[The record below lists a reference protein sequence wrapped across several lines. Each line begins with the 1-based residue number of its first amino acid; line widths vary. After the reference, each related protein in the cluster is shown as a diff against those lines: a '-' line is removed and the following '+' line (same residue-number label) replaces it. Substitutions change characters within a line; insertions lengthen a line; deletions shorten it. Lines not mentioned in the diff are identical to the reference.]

1 MMKAFKIFS
10 MAAVAF
16 MMYACSSEDTA
27 LENAPVAGGKMHFT
41 ATIAAPNS
49 GASTRTTYT
58 EITESTDPDYGK
70 IKVAWEQDDEIAL
83 IHNGTKDVVK
93 VQTIHPDGS
102 ATISGDIT
110 VDTDG
115 EIVIIVYPAAA
126 VDAPE
131 SGSEPV
137 YNATYNAKWLSQ
149 DGTLGYIQ
157 DNLDYCDASST
168 LKVCGTEVTLS
179 DNISLESSIAIVKF
193 SLTDGTNAIN
203 ATQFL
208 IRDGSDDVV
217 AAVTPA
223 TGTAS
228 TFYVALPPAVTGTTS
243 TFKFKATTAT
253 SSYYYN
259 KYGATVDW
267 GKYYQ
272 SQLTML
278 DMLHTPLTLEATE
291 NETTVTITN
300 NSGVNFSYTVN
311 GGDPV
316 STSAHATIT
325 LQSGDI
331 VQFNS
336 TNSALGV
343 NSNLSNPSSINAL
356 SVRVDKKSYVY
367 GNVMSMV
374 NDAGDFATDVT
385 LADYAMPR
393 LFSGDYSASNH
404 IDFLADKPL
413 MLPATNIS
421 KYCYSGMFAHCKEL
435 STLPSGFLPAT
446 VMQEGCYRFMFDQ
459 CSGLTTLPDDLLPAG
474 GSGGGSLAK
483 LCYKDMF
490 QGCSGLTTLADDFLP
505 ATTLAVECYEAMF
518 SGCSGL
524 THAPILRAPTLEEE
538 CYDTMFGDC
547 RKLSEVTCLA
557 TNISALNC
565 LAYWLSYAG
574 SNVSGTKTLYVD
586 PSMMSVGTDGDTG
599 QWYLSDGWTL
609 AAVPHTLANVVNT
622 DLGSLVGAD
631 GKIYA
636 NAAQASAAST
646 TAVAIIA
653 YLGSAGSVDQSS
665 STYKGLAIALNDV
678 DGVLKEWSTIDVA
691 CVSSSSNVAT
701 AIGYK
706 NGIACTNTLTTNSS
720 GTCSGHT
727 HAAASAC
734 RSNMPA
740 APTTYTSDWFLP
752 SLGQWQLICQ
762 GLASKKAGSPV
773 TTAVT
778 SDTNDTYKSS
788 NLNSIIADAG
798 GKQLAGNR
806 YWSSTEYDTGNA
818 WAMDFNEGSATN
830 FGKKWTLIVRAAL
843 AF

>member
-1 MMKAFKIFS
+1 MKAFKIFS

-137 YNATYNAKWLSQ
+137 YNATYNTKWLSQ

-157 DNLDYCDASST
+157 DNLDYCDASSA

-193 SLTDGTNAIN
+193 SLTDGTNPLA

-208 IRDGSDDVV
+208 IRDGSYDVV

-243 TFKFKATTAT
+243 TFRFKATTAT
-253 SSYYYN
+253 SSYYYSKN
-259 KYGATVDW
+259 GATVDW

-278 DMLHTPLTLEATE
+278 DMLHTPLTLEATV

-316 STSAHATIT
+316 STSSNASSIT

-336 TNSALGV
+336 TNAS
-343 NSNLSNPSSINAL
+343 LSNNSSSITAAF
-356 SVRVDKKSYVY
+356 RIMVDKKSYVY

-374 NDAGDFATDVT
+374 NDAGDFAADVT
-385 LADYAMPR
+385 LADYAMPG
-393 LFSGDYSASNH
+393 LFSGDWSASNH

-421 KYCYSGMFAHCKEL
+421 KCCYSGMFAHCKEL

-483 LCYKDMF
+483 SCYLDMF
-490 QGCSGLTTLADDFLP
+490 QSCSGLTTLADDFLP
-505 ATTLAVECYEAMF
+505 ATTLAEECYEDMF

-524 THAPILRAPTLEEE
+524 THAPILRASTLVND
-538 CYDTMFGDC
+538 CYKSMFSSCG
-547 RKLSEVTCLA
+547 KLSEVTCLA
-557 TNISALNC
+557 TDISASAC
-565 LAYWLSYAG
+565 LANWLSSAG

-586 PSMMSVGTDGDTG
+586 PSMMSVGTGYYYN

-636 NAAQASAAST
+636 NAAQVSAAGT
-646 TAVAIIA
+646 TAVAMIA
-653 YLGSAGSVDQSS
+653 YVGSASNC
-665 STYKGLAIALNDV
+665 THGLAIALESASDCTWDELNSK
-678 DGVLKEWSTIDVA
+678 LSTF
-691 CVSSSSNVAT
+691 
-701 AIGYK
+701 
-706 NGIACTNTLTTNSS
+706 
-720 GTCSGHT
+720 
-727 HAAASAC
+727 AASYPVNNGVWRVPSVTDLRYIFAAC
-734 RSNMPA
+734 GGASVTTTIVDVGHPMYAEDGEDYSPGKLVSMASNLGYNMQAIIWTSTPKNDDYSWNYWLMDDDLGYF
-740 APTTYTSDWFLP
+740 TSQYTKIMDHDALNRYGFLP
-752 SLGQWQLICQ
+752 I
-762 GLASKKAGSPV
+762 
-773 TTAVT
+773 
-778 SDTNDTYKSS
+778 
-788 NLNSIIADAG
+788 
-798 GKQLAGNR
+798 
-806 YWSSTEYDTGNA
+806 
-818 WAMDFNEGSATN
+818 
-830 FGKKWTLIVRAAL
+830 L

>member
-1 MMKAFKIFS
+1 MKAFKIFS

-131 SGSEPV
+131 SDSEPV

-157 DNLDYCDASST
+157 DNLDFCVASSA

-208 IRDGSDDVV
+208 IRDVSDDVV
-217 AAVTPA
+217 AAVTPS

-243 TFKFKATTAT
+243 TFRFKATTAT
-253 SSYYYN
+253 SSYYYSKN
-259 KYGATVDW
+259 GATVDW

-272 SQLTML
+272 SQLTMALL

-300 NSGVNFSYTVN
+300 NSNVTFEYTVN
-311 GGDPV
+311 GGTTV
-316 STSAHATIT
+316 STSSNASSIT

-336 TNSALGV
+336 TNAS
-343 NSNLSNPSSINAL
+343 LSNNSSIITAAF
-356 SVRVDKKSYVY
+356 RIMVDKKSYVY

-374 NDAGDFATDVT
+374 NDAGDFAADVN

-393 LFSGDYSASNH
+393 LFSGDWSASNH

-421 KYCYSGMFAHCKEL
+421 KCCYSGMFAHCKEL

-483 LCYKDMF
+483 SCYLDMF
-490 QGCSGLTTLADDFLP
+490 QSCSGLTTLADDFLP
-505 ATTLAVECYEAMF
+505 ATTLAEECYEAMF

-524 THAPILRAPTLEEE
+524 THAPILRASTLVND
-538 CYDTMFGDC
+538 CYKNMFFSCG
-547 RKLSEVTCLA
+547 KLSEVTCLA
-557 TNISALNC
+557 TNISASNC
-565 LAYWLSYAG
+565 LANWLSSAG

-586 PSMMSVGTDGDTG
+586 PSMMNIDTDVVIG
-599 QWYLSDGWTL
+599 QWNLYDGWTL
-609 AAVPHTLANVVNT
+609 AAVPHTLTNVVNT

-636 NAAQASAAST
+636 NAAQVSAAGT
-646 TAVAIIA
+646 TAVAMIV
-653 YLGSAGSVDQSS
+653 YVGDAGSVDESS
-665 STYKGLAIALNDV
+665 STYKGLAIALNDASYKSWYTTK
-678 DGVLKEWSTIDVA
+678 DGT
-691 CVSSSSNVAT
+691 CVSQTSDVST
-701 AIGYK
+701 AVGYK
-706 NGIACTNTLTTNSS
+706 NGIASTNTLTTNSS
-720 GTCSGHT
+720 GNCSGHT
-727 HAAASAC
+727 HDAATAC
-734 RSNMPA
+734 RSYTPA
-740 APTTYTSDWFLP
+740 APTSYGTSDWFLP
-752 SLGQWQLICQ
+752 SLGQWQLIVQ
-762 GLASKKAGSPV
+762 GLASKKSGSSV
-773 TTAVT
+773 TTPLT
-778 SDTNDTYKSS
+778 SDPNDIYKSS
-788 NLNSIIADAG
+788 NMNSVITDAG
-798 GKQLAGNR
+798 GTGFQDTF
-806 YWSSTEYDTGNA
+806 YWSSTEYNTSRVWGPQFHMGRA
-818 WAMDFNEGSATN
+818 L
-830 FGKKWTLIVRAAL
+830 FGDKSPFGYVRPVL

>member
-1 MMKAFKIFS
+1 MLNLIKEYKMMKAFKIFS

-70 IKVAWEQDDEIAL
+70 IKVAREQDDEIAL

-137 YNATYNAKWLSQ
+137 YNATYNTKWLSQ

-193 SLTDGTNAIN
+193 SLTDGTNPLA

-208 IRDGSDDVV
+208 IRDGSYDVV
-217 AAVTPA
+217 AAVTPS

-243 TFKFKATTAT
+243 TFRFKATTAT
-253 SSYYYN
+253 SSYYYS

-278 DMLHTPLTLEATE
+278 DMLHTPLTLEATV

-316 STSAHATIT
+316 STSADATIT

-343 NSNLSNPSSINAL
+343 NSNLSIPSSINAL

-393 LFSGDYSASNH
+393 LFSGDWSASNH

-421 KYCYSGMFAHCKEL
+421 KYCYSGMFAHCEEL

-474 GSGGGSLAK
+474 GSGEGSLAK

-490 QGCSGLTTLADDFLP
+490 QSCSGLTTLADDFLP
-505 ATTLAVECYEAMF
+505 ATTLAEECYEAMF

-524 THAPILRAPTLEEE
+524 THAPILRAPTLEEG

-565 LAYWLSYAG
+565 LANWLSYAG

-609 AAVPHTLANVVNT
+609 ATDYAHLTSANIGNVLAANGN
-622 DLGSLVGAD
+622 
-631 GKIYA
+631 IYA
-636 NAAQASAAST
+636 NAAAATAAGT
-646 TAVAIIA
+646 TAVAMITYVGNATGETSFTHGLALALSDANGGSTCSWSTSTSTVHA
-653 YLGSAGSVDQSS
+653 YHSYSS
-665 STYKGLAIALNDV
+665 SFESESGLQYNSYDPDHNSDTYPAFKYAIANN
-678 DGVLKEWSTIDVA
+678 GTI
-691 CVSSSSNVAT
+691 
-701 AIGYK
+701 K
-706 NGIACTNTLTTNSS
+706 PTN
-720 GTCSGHT
+720 CS
-727 HAAASAC
+727 A
-734 RSNMPA
+734 
-740 APTTYTSDWFLP
+740 WFLP
-752 SLGQWQLICQ
+752 TAYQWNQMINACMNVLGTKNSYEDLRD
-762 GLASKKAGSPV
+762 GFSGV
-773 TTAVT
+773 GG
-778 SDTNDTYKSS
+778 TNLRS
-788 NLNSIIADAG
+788 G
-798 GKQLAGNR
+798 R
-806 YWSSTEYDTGNA
+806 YWSSTEYDSSA
-818 WAMDFNEGSATN
+818 WIYFFIDDKTWGL
-830 FGKKWTLIVRAAL
+830 GDKYHGLYYVRSAL

>member
-1 MMKAFKIFS
+1 MKAFKIFS

-137 YNATYNAKWLSQ
+137 YNATYNTKWLSQ

-193 SLTDGTNAIN
+193 SLTDGTNPLA

-208 IRDGSDDVV
+208 IRDGSYDVV
-217 AAVTPA
+217 AAVTPS

-385 LADYAMPR
+385 LADYAMPG
-393 LFSGDYSASNH
+393 LFSGNYSASNH

-421 KYCYSGMFAHCKEL
+421 KYCYNGMFAHCKEL

-505 ATTLAVECYEAMF
+505 ATTLAVECYKAMF

-609 AAVPHTLANVVNT
+609 ATDYAHLTSANIGNVLAANGN
-622 DLGSLVGAD
+622 
-631 GKIYA
+631 IYA
-636 NAAQASAAST
+636 NAAAATAAGT
-646 TAVAIIA
+646 TAVAMIA
-653 YLGSAGSVDQSS
+653 YVGSATGENAP
-665 STYKGLAIALNDV
+665 YNHGLALALSDANS
-678 DGVLKEWSTIDVA
+678 G
-691 CVSSSSNVAT
+691 
-701 AIGYK
+701 
-706 NGIACTNTLTTNSS
+706 NTCKWKTENTDAGHTKQTNSYNFTSES
-720 GTCSGHT
+720 GLQYNDAT
-727 HAAASAC
+727 HNTDTYPAFKFAMD
-734 RSNMPA
+734 NNGTA
-740 APTTYTSDWFLP
+740 APTDCSDWFLP
-752 SLGQWQLICQ
+752 TAYQWNQMINACMNVLGTKNSYEDLRD
-762 GLASKKAGSPV
+762 GFSGV
-773 TTAVT
+773 GG
-778 SDTNDTYKSS
+778 TNLRS
-788 NLNSIIADAG
+788 G
-798 GKQLAGNR
+798 R
-806 YWSSTEYDTGNA
+806 YWSSTEYDSSA
-818 WAMDFNEGSATN
+818 WIYFFIDDITWG
-830 FGKKWTLIVRAAL
+830 FGDKYYGLYYVRSAL

>member
-137 YNATYNAKWLSQ
+137 YNATYNTKWLSQ

-157 DNLDYCDASST
+157 DNLDYCDASSA

-193 SLTDGTNAIN
+193 SLTDGTNPLA

-208 IRDGSDDVV
+208 IRDGSYDVV

-243 TFKFKATTAT
+243 TFRFKATTAT
-253 SSYYYN
+253 SSYYYSKN
-259 KYGATVDW
+259 GATVDW

-278 DMLHTPLTLEATE
+278 DMLHTPLTLEATV

-316 STSAHATIT
+316 STSSNASSIT

-336 TNSALGV
+336 TNAS
-343 NSNLSNPSSINAL
+343 LSNNSSSITAAF
-356 SVRVDKKSYVY
+356 RIMVDKKSYVY

-374 NDAGDFATDVT
+374 NDAGDFAADVT
-385 LADYAMPR
+385 LADYAMPG
-393 LFSGDYSASNH
+393 LFSGDWSASNH

-421 KYCYSGMFAHCKEL
+421 KCCYSGMFAHCKEL

-483 LCYKDMF
+483 SCYLDMF
-490 QGCSGLTTLADDFLP
+490 QSCSGLTTLADDFLP
-505 ATTLAVECYEAMF
+505 ATTLAEECYEDMF

-524 THAPILRAPTLEEE
+524 THAPILRASTLVND
-538 CYDTMFGDC
+538 CYKSMFSSCG
-547 RKLSEVTCLA
+547 KLSEVTCLA
-557 TNISALNC
+557 TDISASAC
-565 LAYWLSYAG
+565 LANWLSSAG

-586 PSMMSVGTDGDTG
+586 PSMMSVGTGYYYN

-636 NAAQASAAST
+636 NAAQVSAAGT
-646 TAVAIIA
+646 TAVAMIA
-653 YLGSAGSVDQSS
+653 YVGSASNC
-665 STYKGLAIALNDV
+665 THGLAIALESASDCTWDELNSK
-678 DGVLKEWSTIDVA
+678 LSTF
-691 CVSSSSNVAT
+691 
-701 AIGYK
+701 
-706 NGIACTNTLTTNSS
+706 
-720 GTCSGHT
+720 
-727 HAAASAC
+727 AASYPVNNGVWRVPSVTDLRYIFAAC
-734 RSNMPA
+734 GGASVTTTIVDVGHPMYAEDGEDYSPGKLVSMASNLGYNMQAIIWTSTPKNDDYSWNYWLMDDDLGYF
-740 APTTYTSDWFLP
+740 TSQYTKIMDHDALNRYGFLP
-752 SLGQWQLICQ
+752 I
-762 GLASKKAGSPV
+762 
-773 TTAVT
+773 
-778 SDTNDTYKSS
+778 
-788 NLNSIIADAG
+788 
-798 GKQLAGNR
+798 
-806 YWSSTEYDTGNA
+806 
-818 WAMDFNEGSATN
+818 
-830 FGKKWTLIVRAAL
+830 L

>member
-1 MMKAFKIFS
+1 MKAFKIFS

-137 YNATYNAKWLSQ
+137 YNATYNTKWLSQ

-157 DNLDYCDASST
+157 DNLDYSDASST

-193 SLTDGTNAIN
+193 SLTDGTNPLA

-208 IRDGSDDVV
+208 IRDGSYDVV
-217 AAVTPA
+217 AAVTPS

-243 TFKFKATTAT
+243 TFRFKATTAT
-253 SSYYYN
+253 SSYYYSKN
-259 KYGATVDW
+259 GATVDW

-272 SQLTML
+272 SQLTMALL

-300 NSGVNFSYTVN
+300 DSGVNFSYTVN
-311 GGDPV
+311 GGDDV
-316 STSAHATIT
+316 STSANASIT
-325 LQSGDI
+325 LQAGDI

-336 TNSALGV
+336 TNTL
-343 NSNLSNPSSINAL
+343 LSKNYPDTNDAL
-356 SVRVDKKSYVY
+356 SIVVDKKSYVY

-374 NDAGDFATDVT
+374 NDEGDFAADVT

-421 KYCYSGMFAHCKEL
+421 KCCYSGMFAHCKEL

-483 LCYKDMF
+483 SCYLDMF
-490 QGCSGLTTLADDFLP
+490 QSCSGLTTLADDFLP
-505 ATTLAVECYEAMF
+505 ATTLAESCYQSMF

-524 THAPILRAPTLEEE
+524 THAPILRATTLAKK
-538 CYDTMFGDC
+538 CYYTMFSSCG
-547 RKLSEVTCLA
+547 KLSEVTCLA
-557 TNISALNC
+557 TNISASNC
-565 LAYWLSYAG
+565 LVTWLSHAG

-586 PSMMSVGTDGDTG
+586 PSMMSVGTGYTNN
-599 QWYLSDGWTL
+599 QWYLYDGWTL
-609 AAVPHTLANVVNT
+609 AAVPHTLTNVVNT

-636 NAAQASAAST
+636 NAAQVSAAGT
-646 TAVAIIA
+646 TAVAMIA
-653 YLGSAGSVDQSS
+653 YVGSESNC
-665 STYKGLAIALNDV
+665 THGLALQ
-678 DGVLKEWSTIDVA
+678 L
-691 CVSSSSNVAT
+691 
-701 AIGYK
+701 
-706 NGIACTNTLTTNSS
+706 NSS
-720 GTCSGHT
+720 PVSKKWADDEAKNYAEGLTAVSGGTWRLPST
-727 HAAASAC
+727 ADWKNMFLAC
-734 RSNMPA
+734 RKDGDASIASNYMNPIAGFKEKIA
-740 APTTYTSDWFLP
+740 ATGITWHSGY
-752 SLGQWQLICQ
+752 
-762 GLASKKAGSPV
+762 
-773 TTAVT
+773 
-778 SDTNDTYKSS
+778 
-788 NLNSIIADAG
+788 
-798 GKQLAGNR
+798 
-806 YWSSTEYDTGNA
+806 YWSSTPTACPDDWGVILSANNVEANFYEFPTD
-818 WAMDFNEGSATN
+818 NEFDVLGC
-830 FGKKWTLIVRAAL
+830 L